1 MARREMCSSHC
12 LESELLPDTMHLF
25 PSQKKQ
31 VRSRDKQRRRGVIR
45 AVCRVPSLPKRNF
58 NISAMVL
65 NSAFILAVARRGL
78 GSSAILSR
86 NISGAQPGQALLWW
100 CLLC

>member
-1 MARREMCSSHC
+1 MAQREMCSSYC
-12 LESELLPDTMHLF
+12 LEPELLPDTTHLF

-45 AVCRVPSLPKRNF
+45 AVCRVPSLPRRNF
-58 NISAMVL
+58 NISAMIL
-65 NSAFILAVARRGL
+65 NSAFIFAVARKGL
-78 GSSAILSR
+78 GSCTILSR
-86 NISGAQPGQALLWW
+86 TTSGAQAGQALLWW